1 MVLSKITNEISY
13 QELKTIDE
21 NDKGRDVSM
30 YEINLFNI
38 PVVIALGEIKYTFVD
53 QNILFVPVYLVV
65 DTDNKIYQIGVYE
78 FPSEKLE
85 NIKDEEGDLDISNI
99 DGPLLY
105 SFINKP
111 YVEKCMKNE
120 NLVPDYDSG
129 DEEGEEEDDEED
141 EGDEEGDE
149 GKSDSEEELEDIDDV
164 DDDNA
169 DDDDETSEGLKNP
182 PPVLVELLIEDD
194 DDDFSEK
201 GEQEKD
207 EKKEKKKYKKSG
219 NSESE
224 WIEHYMNNNN
234 YGIIDNPGHG
244 DCFFYTIRD
253 AFKSINIDGSVKKT
267 REILTNKVDENVF
280 NTYKEKFTMIN
291 KELKTLSDQIPKDKK
306 RKAKLASDYNKL
318 VKDAKGEKDIPTQK
332 LKRTKAKQMRKK
344 HKELSEELKAKERE
358 LKYAKNNYTDIK
370 WFKNVKTKEQLISK
384 MKTCDFWAD
393 IWAISTLEIGLNTKF
408 IILSSDEY
416 KRGNYGAVLRCGDF
430 VPNSIEDKKYFK
442 PKYYIILEHTGNH
455 YKLITYKEKHIHRF
469 HDIPF
474 GMRRRI
480 VEKCMK
486 SKGKS
491 LYNYIPKFAKM
502 IGETIEIP
510 KKEDGEEN
518 KSEEKMD
525 SPIIVVETET
535 SIEEEEE
542 EVMQTPT
549 PQDEN
554 LFNDDTVFYFREGS
568 ADKKPG
574 KSIGK
579 TMHEKIK
586 DEDKFKD
593 LEKIKD
599 WRKVLSN
606 MHYNGADYVV
616 RKEGGEDGEVEP
628 LFELDG
634 LKWASVEHYYHANK
648 FKKNTPDYYKQF
660 AIDSGSAFA
669 FEPKKALG
677 AGGKGGKVREKNP
690 ETKKVKIIFSRP
702 RDIVMDED
710 FFDGRN
716 PELVMERAQQAKYEQ
731 DDLSKRVLLATKDAK
746 LIHHIKPRGA
756 PRPSIVFYNTM
767 RVRHKLKKK
776 N

>member
-1 MVLSKITNEISY
+1 MVLSKITDEISY

-30 YEINLFNI
+30 YEINLFKI
-38 PVVIALGEIKYTFVD
+38 PTVIALGEIKYTFVE

-85 NIKDEEGDLDISNI
+85 NLKDEEGDLDISII

-105 SFINKP
+105 SFVNEP
-111 YVEKCMKNE
+111 YVKKCMKNE
-120 NLVPDYDSG
+120 TLVPDYDSG
-129 DEEGEEEDDEED
+129 DNGGEEDDEE
-141 EGDEEGDE
+141 
-149 GKSDSEEELEDIDDV
+149 EEELDDLDGEEELDDLDGEEDGG
-164 DDDNA
+164 
-169 DDDDETSEGLKNP
+169 EEGESRKGLKNP
-182 PPVLVELLIEDD
+182 PTVLVELNIDED
-194 DDDFSEK
+194 DDDFSQK

-207 EKKEKKKYKKSG
+207 EKKERKKYKKPG
-219 NSESE
+219 KGESE
-224 WIEHYMNNNN
+224 WIEHFMNNNN
-234 YGIIDNPGHG
+234 YGIKDNPGHG

-253 AFKSINIDGSVKKT
+253 AFETIGMDAGVKKT
-267 REILTNKVDENVF
+267 REILTSKVDDNVF
-280 NTYKEKFTMIN
+280 NTYKEKFDMIN
-291 KELKTLSDQIPKDKK
+291 KELKTLSNQIPNDKK
-306 RKAKLASDYNKL
+306 RKAKLAKDYNKL
-318 VKDAKGEKDIPTQK
+318 VREGKKEKDIPIKKQK
-332 LKRTKAKQMRKK
+332 MIAAKEMKKK
-344 HKELSEELKAKERE
+344 HKALGEELKVKEKE
-358 LKYAKNNYTDIK
+358 LKYAKDNYGDIK
-370 WFKNVKTKEQLISK
+370 WFKKIKTKEQLITK

-430 VPNSIEDKKYFK
+430 VPESIEQKKYFK
-442 PKYYIILEHTGNH
+442 PKYYVILEHTGNH
-455 YKLITYKEKHIHRF
+455 YKLITYKDKHIYRF

-510 KKEDGEEN
+510 KKE
-518 KSEEKMD
+518 EEKKID
-525 SPIIVVETET
+525 SSIIVVETET
-535 SIEEEEE
+535 SKEDNEDGEI
-542 EVMQTPT
+542 VMQTPT

-568 ADKKPG
+568 ANKKPG
-574 KSIGK
+574 KAVGK

-586 DEDKFKD
+586 DEAKFKD

-606 MHYNGADYVV
+606 MHYNGADYVERV
-616 RKEGGEDGEVEP
+616 EGGGIEP

-648 FKKNTPDYYKQF
+648 FKKNTPDYYKKF

-710 FFDGRN
+710 FFDGKN

-746 LIHHIKPRGA
+746 LVHHIKPRGA
-756 PRPSIVFYNTM
+756 PKPSIVFYNTM
-767 RVRHKLKKK
+767 RVRHRLKKK

>member
-1 MVLSKITNEISY
+1 MSGKGKQRYKLQQQFQKKEKEKLNKEIADRFLETLETLYAEESGLTPQQEIEWWEAQFLDIKNWTDIVEVNKVLRETVFKKLK
-13 QELKTIDE
+13 ELK
-21 NDKGRDVSM
+21 
-30 YEINLFNI
+30 
-38 PVVIALGEIKYTFVD
+38 
-53 QNILFVPVYLVV
+53 
-65 DTDNKIYQIGVYE
+65 
-78 FPSEKLE
+78 
-85 NIKDEEGDLDISNI
+85 
-99 DGPLLY
+99 
-105 SFINKP
+105 KP
-111 YVEKCMKNE
+111 K
-120 NLVPDYDSG
+120 
-129 DEEGEEEDDEED
+129 
-141 EGDEEGDE
+141 
-149 GKSDSEEELEDIDDV
+149 
-164 DDDNA
+164 
-169 DDDDETSEGLKNP
+169 
-182 PPVLVELLIEDD
+182 PPVL
-194 DDDFSEK
+194 K
-201 GEQEKD
+201 
-207 EKKEKKKYKKSG
+207 
-219 NSESE
+219 NST
-224 WIEHYMNNNN
+224 
-234 YGIIDNPGHG
+234 
-244 DCFFYTIRD
+244 TIAD
-253 AFKSINIDGSVKKT
+253 
-267 REILTNKVDENVF
+267 
-280 NTYKEKFTMIN
+280 Y
-291 KELKTLSDQIPKDKK
+291 KK
-306 RKAKLASDYNKL
+306 RKAKLAKDYNKL
-318 VKDAKGEKDIPTQK
+318 VREGKKEKDIPIKKQK
-332 LKRTKAKQMRKK
+332 MIAAKEMKKK
-344 HKELSEELKAKERE
+344 HKALGEELKVKEKE
-358 LKYAKNNYTDIK
+358 LKYAKDNYGDIK
-370 WFKNVKTKEQLISK
+370 WFKKIKTKEQLITK

-393 IWAISTLEIGLNTKF
+393 VWAISTLEIGLNIKF

-430 VPNSIEDKKYFK
+430 VPESIEQKKYFK
-442 PKYYIILEHTGNH
+442 PKYYVILEHTGNH
-455 YKLITYKEKHIHRF
+455 YKLITYKDKHIYRF

-510 KKEDGEEN
+510 KKEEPVAL
-518 KSEEKMD
+518 KID
-525 SPIIVVETET
+525 SSIIVVETET
-535 SIEEEEE
+535 SKEDNEDGEI
-542 EVMQTPT
+542 VMQTPT

-568 ADKKPG
+568 ANKKPG
-574 KSIGK
+574 KAVGK

-586 DEDKFKD
+586 DEAKFKD

-606 MHYNGADYVV
+606 MHYNGADYVERV
-616 RKEGGEDGEVEP
+616 EGGGIEP

-648 FKKNTPDYYKQF
+648 FKKNTPDYYKKF

-710 FFDGRN
+710 FFDGKN

-746 LIHHIKPRGA
+746 LVHHIKPRGA
-756 PRPSIVFYNTM
+756 PKPSIVFYNTM
-767 RVRHKLKKK
+767 RVRHRLKKK

>member
-1 MVLSKITNEISY
+1 MVLSKISDEISY

-30 YEINLFNI
+30 YEINLFKI
-38 PVVIALGEIKYTFVD
+38 PTVIALGEIKYTFID
-53 QNILFVPVYLVV
+53 QKILFVPVYLVV

-85 NIKDEEGDLDISNI
+85 NLKDKEGDLDISII

-105 SFINKP
+105 SFVNEP
-111 YVEKCMKNE
+111 YVKKCMKNE
-120 NLVPDYDSG
+120 TLVPDYDSG
-129 DEEGEEEDDEED
+129 DNEEEEDEEEELDDLDGEEDGGEEGESR
-141 EGDEEGDE
+141 
-149 GKSDSEEELEDIDDV
+149 K
-164 DDDNA
+164 
-169 DDDDETSEGLKNP
+169 GLKNP
-182 PPVLVELLIEDD
+182 PTVLVELNIEEDD
-194 DDDFSEK
+194 DDFLQK
-201 GEQEKD
+201 GEEEKD

-219 NSESE
+219 KTESQ

-234 YGIIDNPGHG
+234 YGIKDNPGHG

-253 AFKSINIDGSVKKT
+253 AFDTINMDASVKKT
-267 REILTNKVDENVF
+267 REILTSKVDDNVF
-280 NTYKEKFTMIN
+280 NTYKEKFDMIN
-291 KELKTLSDQIPKDKK
+291 KELKTLSNQIPNDKK
-306 RKAKLASDYNKL
+306 RKAKLAKEYNSVAKE
-318 VKDAKGEKDIPTQK
+318 VKKEKDIPTKKQK
-332 LKRTKAKQMRKK
+332 TKKAKEIKNK
-344 HKELSEELKAKERE
+344 HKELAEELKVKERE
-358 LKYAKNNYTDIK
+358 FKYAKNNYQDIK
-370 WFKNVKTKEQLISK
+370 WFKKIKTKEELISK

-393 IWAISTLEIGLNTKF
+393 VWAISTLEIGLNIKF

-430 VPNSIEDKKYFK
+430 VPNSIEEKGHFK

-455 YKLITYKEKHIHRF
+455 YKLITYKDKHIYRF

-474 GMRRRI
+474 GMRRKI

-510 KKEDGEEN
+510 KED
-518 KSEEKMD
+518 EEKKID
-525 SPIIVVETET
+525 SSVIVVETET
-535 SIEEEEE
+535 SKEDNEDGEI
-542 EVMQTPT
+542 VMQTPT

-568 ADKKPG
+568 ANKKPG
-574 KSIGK
+574 KAVGK

-586 DEDKFKD
+586 DEAKFKD

-606 MHYNGADYVV
+606 MHYNGASYVGRV
-616 RKEGGEDGEVEP
+616 EGAEIEP

-648 FKKNTPDYYKQF
+648 FKKNTPDYYKKF
-660 AIDSGSAFA
+660 AIDSGSPFA

-710 FFDGRN
+710 FFDGKN

-746 LIHHIKPRGA
+746 LVHHIKPRGA
-756 PRPSIVFYNTM
+756 PKTSIEFYNTM
-767 RVRHKLKKK
+767 
-776 N
+776 

>member
-1 MVLSKITNEISY
+1 MVLSKITGEISY

-30 YEINLFNI
+30 YEINLFTI
-38 PVVIALGEIKYTFVD
+38 PTVIALGEIKYTFVE

-85 NIKDEEGDLDISNI
+85 NLKDEEGDLDISII

-105 SFINKP
+105 SFVNEP
-111 YVEKCMKNE
+111 YVKKCMKNE
-120 NLVPDYDSG
+120 TLVPDYDSG
-129 DEEGEEEDDEED
+129 DNEEEEEEEEELDDLGGEEDDEDDLGGEEDDEE
-141 EGDEEGDE
+141 
-149 GKSDSEEELEDIDDV
+149 
-164 DDDNA
+164 
-169 DDDDETSEGLKNP
+169 TSKKKRLKNP
-182 PPVLVELLIEDD
+182 PPVLVELNIDED
-194 DDDFSEK
+194 DDDFSQK
-201 GEQEKD
+201 GEEEKH
-207 EKKEKKKYKKSG
+207 EKKENKKYKKPSKG
-219 NSESE
+219 ESE
-224 WIEHYMNNNN
+224 WIEHFMNNNN
-234 YGIIDNPGHG
+234 YGVKDNPGHG

-253 AFKSINIDGSVKKT
+253 AFETIGMDAGVKKT
-267 REILTNKVDENVF
+267 REILTSKVDDNVF
-280 NTYKEKFTMIN
+280 NTYKEKFDMIN
-291 KELKTLSDQIPKDKK
+291 KELKTLSNQIPNDKK
-306 RKAKLASDYNKL
+306 RKAKLAKEYNKL
-318 VKDAKGEKDIPTQK
+318 VREGKKEKDVPIKKQK
-332 LKRTKAKQMRKK
+332 KTEAKEMRKK
-344 HKELSEELKAKERE
+344 HKALGEELKVKEKE
-358 LKYAKNNYTDIK
+358 LKYAKDNYGDIK
-370 WFKNVKTKEQLISK
+370 WFKNIKNKEELISK

-416 KRGNYGAVLRCGDF
+416 KRGNYGSVLRCGDF
-430 VPNSIEDKKYFK
+430 VPESIEQKKYFK
-442 PKYYIILEHTGNH
+442 PKYYVILEHTGNH
-455 YKLITYKEKHIHRF
+455 YKLITYKDKHIYRF

-510 KKEDGEEN
+510 KKE
-518 KSEEKMD
+518 EEKKID
-525 SPIIVVETET
+525 SSIIVIETET
-535 SIEEEEE
+535 SNEDDEDGEI
-542 EVMQTPT
+542 VMQTPT

-568 ADKKPG
+568 ANKKPG
-574 KSIGK
+574 KAVGK

-586 DEDKFKD
+586 DEAKFKD

-606 MHYNGADYVV
+606 MHYNGADYVERV
-616 RKEGGEDGEVEP
+616 EGGGIEP

-648 FKKNTPDYYKQF
+648 FKKNNPDYYKKF
-660 AIDSGSAFA
+660 SINSGSPFA

-702 RDIVMDED
+702 RDIVIDED
-710 FFDGRN
+710 FFDGKN

-746 LIHHIKPRGA
+746 LVHHIKPRG
-756 PRPSIVFYNTM
+756 PPKPSVVFYNTM
-767 RVRHKLKKK
+767 RVRHRLKKK